1 MKTLGIVAV
10 AGMSLAWA
18 GSAGAQTAAEIIDA
32 EELPSV
38 EAQLMGDFG
47 ELERDPAVP
56 LGAIQEVWDAAPPG
70 AGVYPVQWSPTE
82 VIRLRVREA
91 MPVTIVFPEWETI
104 SENDVTIGDTS
115 LFSARIGS
123 RPNHLIVWPQ
133 YVGADAGI
141 TVTGRTSGNVYAF
154 YVRSEGFNSRNIS
167 DLVVHVQA
175 RRPAHVPAQFVG
187 APPAV
192 SAAVQDATQAVHTA
206 AQAVGSDGGVAG
218 EPGQGTGLHNPDY
231 LEEIPFDPAK
241 LQFGFSMWG
250 DRSIAPDRVF
260 SDGVFTYFDWGDRW
274 DVTDLPAV
282 YRVVDGVD
290 TPQNV
295 RYRGSMIIV
304 EATGAFTLRN
314 GQRYVCV
321 RPVDWEPE
329 RPPAPKGTTGLG
341 SAAGAV

>member
-1 MKTLGIVAV
+1 MKRLGIIAV
-10 AGMSLAWA
+10 AGLSLAWT
-18 GSAGAQTAAEIIDA
+18 GSAGAQSAAEIIDA
-32 EELPSV
+32 EELPTV

-47 ELERDPAVP
+47 ELERDPALP
-56 LGAIQEVWDAAPPG
+56 LGAIQEAWDAAPAG
-70 AGVYPVQWSPTE
+70 AGVYPVQWDPSE

-91 MPVTIVFPEWETI
+91 MPVTIILPEWETI
-104 SENDVTIGDTS
+104 GESDVTIGDPS
-115 LFSARIGS
+115 LFSVKIGS

-133 YVGADAGI
+133 YVGADAGM

-167 DLVVHVQA
+167 DLVVYVQA
-175 RRPAHVPAQFVG
+175 RRPPHVPAQFVG
-187 APPAV
+187 APAPAPAV
-192 SAAVQDATQAVHTA
+192 QEAIQAVHAA
-206 AQAVGSDGGVAG
+206 AQAPGTEASQAG
-218 EPGQGTGLHNPDY
+218 EAGQGSGLHNPDY
-231 LEEIPFDPAK
+231 LEEIPFDPTK

-295 RYRGSMIIV
+295 RYRGSMIVV
-304 EATGAFTLRN
+304 EATGSFTLRN

-329 RPPAPKGTTGLG
+329 RPPAPKGATGADSSVG
-341 SAAGAV
+341 GA